1 MSTDLDEL
9 AALPDD
15 HKSQLAQGVLDS
27 LGIQVKRQVRDEL
40 IIPCPVGLFHNDQE
54 RNPTAAL
61 NASKLLFNCL
71 GCESRGTILWLIATV
86 RGDITIDE
94 AREWLL
100 GEAGLT
106 RAVGLPDMLAFFDAL
121 YTPKSRPPMPVYS
134 PRMLERWQDIPV
146 DYIVRERGISMNT
159 ALAMRIRLDPDGF
172 MGPPEARVRTGPRA
186 VIPHFW
192 RGQLVGWQSRRLPGA
207 DPTAPKYLSTPAFPR
222 DETLYGMPAEGVLGA
237 EELVVVESPMS
248 VLRHLGR
255 RMTATFGAVVTD
267 EQIEHLVRGRKKL
280 IWFMDNDP
288 AGWRAVA
295 GRTFN
300 GRFFPGAPERASR
313 WCQNW
318 VVQNP
323 FAADPA
329 DMSDELY
336 DLLVREHAVPWQVW
350 EQPKVLYC
358 HRCFKP
364 DHTGACRA

>member
-1 MSTDLDEL
+1 MTTDLDQL
-9 AALPDD
+9 AALPDE
-15 HKSQLAQGVLDS
+15 HKAQIAKDVLDA
-27 LGIQVKRQVRDEL
+27 LGIQIKRQIRDEL
-40 IIPCPVGLFHNDQE
+40 IVPCPVGAFHNDQE

-71 GCESRGTILWLIATV
+71 GCDSRGTILWLIATV

-106 RAVGLPDMLAFFDAL
+106 RAVGLPDMLEFFDAL

-134 PRMLERWQDIPV
+134 PRMLARWEEHGIP
-146 DYIVRERGISMNT
+146 DYILDDRQIPITT
-159 ALAMRIRLDPDGF
+159 AVHMGLCLDPDGF

-186 VIPHFW
+186 VIPHYW
-192 RGQLVGWQSRRLPGA
+192 KGDLVGWQSRRLPGA
-207 DPTAPKYLSTPAFPR
+207 DPTAPKYLSTPGFPR
-222 DETLYGMPAEGVLGA
+222 DETIFEYQPLRREV
-237 EELVVVESPMS
+237 VVVESPMS
-248 VLRHLGR
+248 QLRHQHHSNVEG
-255 RMTATFGAVVTD
+255 TFGAVVTD

-318 VVQNP
+318 VVQSP

-329 DMSDELY
+329 EMSDELY

-358 HRCFKP
+358 HRCFQP
-364 DHTGACRA
+364 AHPGACRA

>member
-1 MSTDLDEL
+1 MTTDLDQL
-9 AALPDD
+9 AALPDE
-15 HKSQLAQGVLDS
+15 HKAQIAKDVLDA
-27 LGIQVKRQVRDEL
+27 LDIQVKRQIRDEL
-40 IIPCPVGLFHNDQE
+40 IIPCPVGAFHNDQE

-61 NASKLLFNCL
+61 SASKLLFNCL
-71 GCESRGTILWLIATV
+71 GCDSSGTILWLIATV

-106 RAVGLPDMLAFFDAL
+106 RAVGLPDMLSFFDAL

-134 PRMLERWQDIPV
+134 DRMLERWQGIDGYILDDRQIP
-146 DYIVRERGISMNT
+146 ITTAVR
-159 ALAMRIRLDPDGF
+159 MRICTDPDGF
-172 MGPPEARVRTGPRA
+172 IGPPEDRVRTGPRA
-186 VIPHFW
+186 VIPHYW
-192 RGQLVGWQSRRLPGA
+192 KGQLVGWQSRRLPCA

-222 DETLYGMPAEGVLGA
+222 DETIFDYDPYR
-237 EELVVVESPMS
+237 EEVVVVESPMS
-248 VLRHLGR
+248 QLRHQHHSDVEG
-255 RMTATFGAVVTD
+255 TFGAVVTD
-267 EQIEHLVRGRKKL
+267 EQIKHLVNGRRKI

-318 VVQNP
+318 VVQHP

-336 DLLVREHAVPWQVW
+336 DLLVTEHAVPWQVW

-358 HRCFKP
+358 HRCFQP
-364 DHTGACRA
+364 DHRGACQ

>member
-1 MSTDLDEL
+1 MTTDLDQL
-9 AALPDD
+9 AALPDEQ
-15 HKSQLAQGVLDS
+15 KSQIAKDVLDS
-27 LGIQVKRQVRDEL
+27 LGIQFKRQIRDEL
-40 IIPCPVGLFHNDQE
+40 IIPCPVGQFHNDQE

-61 NASKLLFNCL
+61 NFKKLLFNCL
-71 GCESRGTILWLIATV
+71 GCDSSGTILWLIATV

-121 YTPKSRPPMPVYS
+121 YTPKTRPPMPVYS
-134 PRMLERWQDIPV
+134 PRMLERWRSVP
-146 DYIVRERGISMNT
+146 DYIVRERGIPIETCERMD
-159 ALAMRIRLDPDGF
+159 ICLDPDGF

-186 VIPHFW
+186 VIPHYW
-192 RGQLVGWQSRRLPGA
+192 DGQLVGWQSRRLPGA
-207 DPTAPKYLSTPAFPR
+207 DPSTPKYLSTPGFPR
-222 DETLYGMPAEGVLGA
+222 DETIFGREYLRSEV
-237 EELVVVESPMS
+237 VVVESPMS
-248 VLRHLGR
+248 QLRHQHHSSIE
-255 RMTATFGAVVTD
+255 ATFGAVVTD
-267 EQIEHLVRGRKKL
+267 EQIEELVRGRKKL
-280 IWFMDNDP
+280 IWFMDNDT

-318 VVQNP
+318 VVQSP

-329 DMSDELY
+329 EMSDELY
-336 DLLVREHAVPWQVW
+336 HVLVTEYVVPWQVW

-358 HRCFKP
+358 HRCFQRAHP
-364 DHTGACRA
+364 GACRG

>member
-1 MSTDLDEL
+1 MTTDLDQL
-9 AALPDD
+9 AALPDEQ
-15 HKSQLAQGVLDS
+15 KSQIAKDVLDS

-40 IIPCPVGLFHNDQE
+40 IIPCPVGMFHNDQQ

-61 NASKLLFNCL
+61 NFKKLLFNCL
-71 GCESRGTILWLIATV
+71 GCQSNGTILWLIATV
-86 RGDITIDE
+86 RGDTTIDE

-121 YTPKSRPPMPVYS
+121 YTPKSRPPMPRYS
-134 PRMLERWQDIPV
+134 PLMLERWDGIP
-146 DYIVRERGISMNT
+146 DYILNDRQIPLDTAVYMGICT
-159 ALAMRIRLDPDGF
+159 DPDGF
-172 MGPPEARVRTGPRA
+172 MGPLEARVRTGPRA
-186 VIPHFW
+186 VIPHYW
-192 RGQLVGWQSRRLPGA
+192 NRQLVGWQSRRLPGA

-222 DETLYGMPAEGVLGA
+222 DETIFDYRPQRTEV
-237 EELVVVESPMS
+237 VVVESPMS
-248 VLRHLGR
+248 QLRHQHHSDVEG
-255 RMTATFGAVVTD
+255 TFGAVVTD
-267 EQIEHLVRGRKKL
+267 EQIEHLVKGRTKI

-300 GRFFPGAPERASR
+300 GRFYPGAPERASR

-318 VVQNP
+318 VVQSP

-329 DMSDELY
+329 DLSDELY

-358 HRCFKP
+358 HRCFQP
-364 DHTGACRA
+364 DHRGACRG